1 MRRERACGI
10 NAVDALLTH
19 QPERVIQV
27 WSAGS
32 GARLQALLEKAARH
46 AIPIQQAQPSALQ
59 KLAESATHQGVV
71 AEFRAAEALREA
83 DLDDIVERGGSDTL
97 LLLLDQIQDPH
108 NLGAC
113 MRSAAAA
120 GAQGVVV
127 PRDRAASITPAV
139 RRAAAGAAEIVP
151 LIEVANLARTIQHL
165 QKSGVWCVGLAG
177 EADNSLY
184 RTDLTGALGLLLG
197 GEEHGLRQ
205 LTRKRCDALAHIP
218 MRGGT
223 ESLNVSVA
231 TGIALFE
238 AIRQRNPA
246 AADKR

>member
-1 MRRERACGI
+1 MKRERACGI

-19 QPERVIQV
+19 QPERVIQI

-46 AIPIQQAQPSALQ
+46 AIPIQQAQPAALQ
-59 KLAESATHQGVV
+59 KLADSAAHQGIV
-71 AEFRAAEALREA
+71 AEFRAADPLREA
-83 DLDDIVERGGSDTL
+83 DLDAIVERGGADTL

-113 MRSAAAA
+113 MRSAAGA
-120 GAQGVVV
+120 GAHAVII
-127 PRDRAASITPAV
+127 PRDRAAGMTPAV

-151 LIEVANLARTIQHL
+151 LIEVANLARTIEQL
-165 QKSGVWCVGLAG
+165 RKSGVWCIGLAG
-177 EADNSLY
+177 EAEASLY
-184 RTDLTGALGLLLG
+184 RIDLDGPVALVLG

-205 LTRKRCDALAHIP
+205 LTRKRCDVLAHIP
-218 MRGGT
+218 MYGGT

-231 TGIALFE
+231 SGIALFE
-238 AIRQRNPA
+238 ATRQR
-246 AADKR
+246 DSR

>member
-1 MRRERACGI
+1 MKRERAFGI

-19 QPERVIQV
+19 QPERVIRL
-27 WSAGS
+27 WSADS
-32 GARLQALLEKAARH
+32 GARLQTLLEKAARD
-46 AIPIQQAQPSALQ
+46 AIPIQQAQPAALD
-59 KLAESATHQGVV
+59 KLAGGETHQGIV
-71 AEFRAAEALREA
+71 AEFRAAEPLQEA
-83 DLDDIVERGGSDTL
+83 DLDKIIERAGSDTL
-97 LLLLDQIQDPH
+97 LLLLDQVQDPH

-120 GAQGVVV
+120 GAHAVII
-127 PRDRAASITPAV
+127 PRDRAAGMTPAV

-165 QKSGVWCVGLAG
+165 QKSGVWCIGLAG

-184 RTDLTGALGLLLG
+184 RTDLTGALGLVLG

-218 MRGGT
+218 MCGGT

-238 AIRQRNPA
+238 TTRQRDA
-246 AADKR
+246 Q

>member
-1 MRRERACGI
+1 MKRERACGI

-19 QPERVIQV
+19 QPERVIRL

-32 GARLQALLEKAARH
+32 GARLQTLLERAARH
-46 AIPIQQAQPSALQ
+46 AIPIQQAQPAALDKLSAG
-59 KLAESATHQGVV
+59 ETHQGIV
-71 AEFRAAEALREA
+71 AEFRAAEPLQEA
-83 DLDDIVERGGSDTL
+83 DLDQIIARAGGHTL
-97 LLLLDQIQDPH
+97 LLLLDQVQDPH

-120 GAQGVVV
+120 GAQAVIV
-127 PRDRAASITPAV
+127 PRDHAAGMTPAV

-165 QKSGVWCVGLAG
+165 QKSGVWCIGLAG

-184 RTDLTGALGLLLG
+184 RTDLTGALGLVLG

-218 MRGGT
+218 MHGGT